1 MWVWSWK
8 REIGLGFDSALP
20 PYRIDVD
27 GEVAEFS
34 IGRGA
39 RGRDSTSRRPRRSG
53 AWRRTT
59 MTTHRALQP
68 RHPVRRARPPRLAA
82 DPLRRGLG
90 RAPEELGRRAA
101 RGARLQ
107 DRGLRGRGGPRRR
120 AGRPRS
126 QRKSEK
132 VQPERDAPPLHELR
146 RQREAV
152 RLRRAR
158 LELRR
163 LEEDTFDRVELTACT
178 FKLWRSVRDRLDAA
192 VGRESP
198 LLAARLGVEEG
209 RMYRE
214 LRAFVRGVE
223 QDISDRG
230 AVKLL
235 AEAGKAGDEDE
246 VRPW

>member
-1 MWVWSWK
+1 M
-8 REIGLGFDSALP
+8 
-20 PYRIDVD
+20 
-27 GEVAEFS
+27 
-34 IGRGA
+34 
-39 RGRDSTSRRPRRSG
+39 SR
-53 AWRRTT
+53 TK
-59 MTTHRALQP
+59 
-68 RHPVRRARPPRLAA
+68 
-82 DPLRRGLG
+82 
-90 RAPEELGRRAA
+90 
-101 RGARLQ
+101 RGARLTRTAYAAQ
-107 DRGLRGRGGPRRR
+107 RRAVGLPGGTLRSVQHAIADGRITPGPDGKLDPAESDRNWHDNTMPDRGGTRPG
-120 AGRPRS
+120 AGRPPR
-126 QRKSEK
+126 QKAKAARAVNGREATTM
-132 VQPERDAPPLHELR
+132 PELR

-152 RLRRAR
+152 RLRRER

-163 LEEDTFDRVELTACT
+163 LEQDTFDRAALKACT

-223 QDISDRG
+223 QEISDRG

-246 VRPW
+246 EVRP

>member
-1 MWVWSWK
+1 MQSAIAAGRITVGADDK
-8 REIGLGFDSALP
+8 LDPVVADRE
-20 PYRIDVD
+20 
-27 GEVAEFS
+27 
-34 IGRGA
+34 
-39 RGRDSTSRRPRRSG
+39 
-53 AWRRTT
+53 WRENT
-59 MTTHRALQP
+59 
-68 RHPVRRARPPRLAA
+68 
-82 DPLRRGLG
+82 
-90 RAPEELGRRAA
+90 AP
-101 RGARLQ
+101 
-107 DRGLRGRGGPRRR
+107 DHGGPRRR
-120 AGRPRS
+120 AGPPRS
-126 QRKSEK
+126 QRNSEN
-132 VQPERDAPPLHELR
+132 VQPERDAPSLHELR

-246 VRPW
+246 EVRP